1 MTTNEMPRAEI
12 LKPAKHG
19 FVVDL
24 FDGPR
29 RVQVRVFE
37 FEQQQLAPGV
47 ECEMPVLIDEGHAIA
62 RLRQGM
68 EAMRERS
75 FAESIG
81 QSDSRAIRQSDKDE
95 GIIPYVPEYDQK
107 LCAERQQRA
116 WGFRLDHWTMRRPD
130 KEKGVRRECDLE
142 HGSGD
147 VCGARLSRADVAAG
161 AAEDGSMERA
171 GAAD

>member
-19 FVVDL
+19 FVIDL
-24 FDGPR
+24 HDGPR

-47 ECEMPVLIDEGHAIA
+47 DCEMPVLIDEGHAIA

-68 EAMRERS
+68 EAMRERR
-75 FAESIG
+75 FAANDEA
-81 QSDSRAIRQSDKDE
+81 RMTKDE

-107 LCAERQQRA
+107 LCAERHARA
-116 WGFRLDHWTMRRPD
+116 WEGMGLSGGPSD
-130 KEKGVRRECDLE
+130 KETLAMPQQE
-142 HGSGD
+142 
-147 VCGARLSRADVAAG
+147 AAHSELLTPN
-161 AAEDGSMERA
+161 ASPS
-171 GAAD
+171 

>member
-107 LCAERQQRA
+107 LCAERHARA
-116 WGFRLDHWTMRRPD
+116 WEGMGLSVGSLDN
-130 KEKGVRRECDLE
+130 EKAGQGE
-142 HGSGD
+142 G
-147 VCGARLSRADVAAG
+147 G
-161 AAEDGSMERA
+161 AA
-171 GAAD
+171 